1 MKVSSVT
8 MDAASLA
15 ALRTIQKNGESVQ
28 PGVNAFGFACRVTI
42 SQEGR
47 ALSRQQAEKSSESA
61 PGAASVKEERM
72 LLRNQEE
79 AQRAKEIRE
88 GYREKLNEID
98 KTISKLNGSYPE
110 PKKRKAEDVKDPY
123 DAKMMDEAMK
133 NRLDLREAMEDQKVY
148 QAQESQR
155 LAKEAR
161 QLAMQSAKYKQEV
174 DDNNRDL
181 LTLLKTMDEAERA
194 EEERENGGEKA
205 DGSSVGDS
213 ASGTQDPAGGM
224 LQASAAQFMSSS
236 VNQEWAVEQ
245 MLAGVKGDGSWFLNT
260 ADMITQ
266 NIHKKTED
274 IRAALDDEAVTDGQL
289 AEMMESLQE
298 GLADNYE
305 NVENYRGWGLHTL
318 RLAREDRL
326 QHLADDPLKGM
337 QDTKRS
343 VHQSVID
350 AALGE
355 ARQSS
360 LDKASQEL
368 VEEVKKLIDERND
381 ADRILKDD
389 QEDEKSWEAEDEK
402 SQEPE
407 DEEDQTVKAE
417 KG

>member
-1 MKVSSVT
+1 
-8 MDAASLA
+8 
-15 ALRTIQKNGESVQ
+15 
-28 PGVNAFGFACRVTI
+28 
-42 SQEGR
+42 
-47 ALSRQQAEKSSESA
+47 
-61 PGAASVKEERM
+61 
-72 LLRNQEE
+72 
-79 AQRAKEIRE
+79 
-88 GYREKLNEID
+88 
-98 KTISKLNGSYPE
+98 
-110 PKKRKAEDVKDPY
+110 
-123 DAKMMDEAMK
+123 
-133 NRLDLREAMEDQKVY
+133 
-148 QAQESQR
+148 
-155 LAKEAR
+155 
-161 QLAMQSAKYKQEV
+161 
-174 DDNNRDL
+174 
-181 LTLLKTMDEAERA
+181 
-194 EEERENGGEKA
+194 
-205 DGSSVGDS
+205 
-213 ASGTQDPAGGM
+213 
-224 LQASAAQFMSSS
+224 MSSS